1 MNPVLY
7 DFKRGV
13 LRLSVLLTLLLF
25 TVSGIGL
32 AYLAITSISTTTTS
46 QSAVYYSVIDAST
59 RDYKLEALL
68 LNPDYRPVDGEVSY
82 KLGCYNTTEL
92 KRLES
97 ELGSTNREEFVN
109 RAGKLLNI
117 LDEGVV
123 RSVNGRVVVEKNL
136 SSKIEVEY
144 ACSLYINTTTPFGSS
159 MTLVSVFSGRQ
170 YSQIQ
175 VENKTIY
182 VLVETP
188 WPSAT
193 YPIVLTNNSMALT
206 PPTAPGNIRGYVSA
220 SLVYITGSD
229 KAKLILSLYSVGGG
243 EFEVYLEKVGANT
256 TLINIPV
263 SFDPGDLEKYFNK
276 VGVVEPGISSLEI
289 DTSLFNNTLRRAP
302 AYYFV
307 LYSRGNTS
315 REYTVL
321 KVPVNTVQS
330 GLAARMIYM
339 QLISSV
345 GLGLF
350 TAFFPIIVLYLVYV
364 YIAKP
369 RSQGALEFILAR
381 PITRFELYTVR
392 FTAGVL
398 VVAVATSLFYIALM
412 TSINLL
418 TGVSPSIQG
427 GLILYGGLVLS
438 LIAFYSF
445 CYLLGSLTSGSRY
458 IVASVLSY
466 VLFSVLW
473 SLIIHLIVYFIYRGV
488 GVNILTEITR
498 IQYTLNYFNPLR
510 IQDYMQYYFMIQ
522 EVGEYSILPTGD
534 VLKEVVNPWLVA
546 TSTIAWIIMPFVLGW
561 LKFRKASLIS

>member
-1 MNPVLY
+1 
-7 DFKRGV
+7 
-13 LRLSVLLTLLLF
+13 
-25 TVSGIGL
+25 
-32 AYLAITSISTTTTS
+32 
-46 QSAVYYSVIDAST
+46 
-59 RDYKLEALL
+59 
-68 LNPDYRPVDGEVSY
+68 
-82 KLGCYNTTEL
+82 
-92 KRLES
+92 
-97 ELGSTNREEFVN
+97 
-109 RAGKLLNI
+109 
-117 LDEGVV
+117 
-123 RSVNGRVVVEKNL
+123 
-136 SSKIEVEY
+136 
-144 ACSLYINTTTPFGSS
+144 
-159 MTLVSVFSGRQ
+159 
-170 YSQIQ
+170 
-175 VENKTIY
+175 
-182 VLVETP
+182 
-188 WPSAT
+188 
-193 YPIVLTNNSMALT
+193 
-206 PPTAPGNIRGYVSA
+206 
-220 SLVYITGSD
+220 
-229 KAKLILSLYSVGGG
+229 
-243 EFEVYLEKVGANT
+243 
-256 TLINIPV
+256 
-263 SFDPGDLEKYFNK
+263 
-276 VGVVEPGISSLEI
+276 
-289 DTSLFNNTLRRAP
+289 
-302 AYYFV
+302 
-307 LYSRGNTS
+307 
-315 REYTVL
+315 
-321 KVPVNTVQS
+321 
-330 GLAARMIYM
+330 MIYM

-398 VVAVATSLFYIALM
+398 VVAVATSLFYVALI

-466 VLFSVLW
+466 VLFSILW
-473 SLIIHLIVYFIYRGV
+473 SLIIYLIVYFTHRGV

-510 IQDYMQYYFMIQ
+510 IQDYMQYYFMIH
-522 EVGEYSILPTGD
+522 EVGEYSIYSILPTGD

>member
-25 TVSGIGL
+25 TVSGVGL
-32 AYLAITSISTTTTS
+32 AYIAITSISTTTTF

-59 RDYKLEALL
+59 GDYKLEALL
-68 LNPDYRPVDGEVSY
+68 LNPDYKPVDGEVSY
-82 KLGCYNTTEL
+82 KLGCYNATEL
-92 KRLES
+92 KKLMAEQ
-97 ELGSTNREEFVN
+97 GSTNSEEYVD
-109 RAGKLLNI
+109 RANKLLNI

-123 RSVNGRVVVEKNL
+123 RSINGRVVVEKKL
-136 SSKIEVEY
+136 SSNIGVEY

-159 MTLVSVFSGRQ
+159 MTLVSVFSGRY
-170 YSQIQ
+170 YSQLQ

-188 WPSAT
+188 VPSAT
-193 YPIVLTNNSMALT
+193 YPIVVLNDSMTLPTNLES
-206 PPTAPGNIRGYVSA
+206 IRGYVSA

-229 KAKLILSLYSVGGG
+229 KAKLLLSLYSISGG
-243 EFEVYLEKVGANT
+243 EFEVYLGKVSANT
-256 TLINIPV
+256 MLIDIPV
-263 SFDPGDLEKYFNK
+263 SFDPGDLEKNFNK
-276 VGVVEPGISSLEI
+276 VGVVKPGINILEI

-307 LYSRGNTS
+307 LYSRGSTS
-315 REYTVL
+315 REYIVL
-321 KVPVNTVQS
+321 KVPVNRVES

-339 QLISSV
+339 QLMQLNSIVS
-345 GLGLF
+345 LF

-392 FTAGVL
+392 YFAGVL

-458 IVASVLSY
+458 IVVSLFSY
-466 VLFSVLW
+466 VLFSIFW
-473 SLIIHLIVYFIYRGV
+473 SLIISLIVYFTHKGV
-488 GVNILTEITR
+488 GVNIYIEITR
-498 IQYTLNYFNPLR
+498 IQYTLNYFNPLQ
-510 IQDYMQYYFMIQ
+510 IQDYMQYYFMIH
-522 EVGEYSILPTGD
+522 EVGEYSTLPTGD
-534 VLKEVVNPWLVA
+534 VLKGVVNPWLVA

>member
-109 RAGKLLNI
+109 RASKLLNI

-136 SSKIEVEY
+136 SSIIEVEY

-159 MTLVSVFSGRQ
+159 MMLVSVFSGRQ

-188 WPSAT
+188 WPSAA

-206 PPTAPGNIRGYVSA
+206 PPTTPGNIRGYVSA

-229 KAKLILSLYSVGGG
+229 KAKLLLSLYSISGG
-243 EFEVYLEKVGANT
+243 EFEVYLGKVSANT

-276 VGVVEPGISSLEI
+276 VGVVEPGISILEI

-307 LYSRGNTS
+307 LYSRGSTS

-321 KVPVNTVQS
+321 KVPVNRVQS
-330 GLAARMIYM
+330 GLAARIIYM

-458 IVASVLSY
+458 IVVSVLSY
-466 VLFSVLW
+466 VLFSILW
-473 SLIIHLIVYFIYRGV
+473 SLIIYLIVYFTHRGV

-546 TSTIAWIIMPFVLGW
+546 TSTIAWIIMPFILGW

>member
-32 AYLAITSISTTTTS
+32 AYLAITSISTTTTF

-59 RDYKLEALL
+59 GDYKLEALL
-68 LNPDYRPVDGEVSY
+68 LNPDYKPVDGEVSY
-82 KLGCYNTTEL
+82 KLGCYNATEL
-92 KRLES
+92 KKLMAEQ
-97 ELGSTNREEFVN
+97 GSTNSEEYVD
-109 RAGKLLNI
+109 RANKLLNI

-123 RSVNGRVVVEKNL
+123 RSVNGRVVVEKKL
-136 SSKIEVEY
+136 SSNIGVEY

-159 MTLVSVFSGRQ
+159 MTLISVFSGRHYNQ
-170 YSQIQ
+170 LQ

-182 VLVETP
+182 VLIETP
-188 WPSAT
+188 GPSVG
-193 YPIVLTNNSMALT
+193 YPIVVLNDSMTSPINL
-206 PPTAPGNIRGYVSA
+206 GSIRGYVSA
-220 SLVYITGSD
+220 SLVYITGTD
-229 KAKLILSLYSVGGG
+229 KAKLLLSLYSISGR
-243 EFEVYLEKVGANT
+243 EFEVYLGKISANT
-256 TLINIPV
+256 MLIDIPV

-276 VGVVEPGISSLEI
+276 VGVVEPGISILEI
-289 DTSLFNNTLRRAP
+289 DTSLFNNTLRRTQ

-307 LYSRGNTS
+307 LYSRGSTS
-315 REYTVL
+315 REYSVL
-321 KVPVNTVQS
+321 EVPVNRVQS
-330 GLAARMIYM
+330 GLAARIIYM

-392 FTAGVL
+392 YFAGVL
-398 VVAVATSLFYIALM
+398 VVIAATSLFYIALM

-427 GLILYGGLVLS
+427 GLILYSGLVLS

-466 VLFSVLW
+466 VLFSMLW
-473 SLIIHLIVYFIYRGV
+473 SLIIFLIVYFTHRGV

-510 IQDYMQYYFMIQ
+510 TQDYMQYYFMIH

-546 TSTIAWIIMPFVLGW
+546 TSTIAWIIMPFILGW

>member
-13 LRLSVLLTLLLF
+13 LRISVLLTLLLS
-25 TVSGIGL
+25 TVPGIGL
-32 AYLAITSISTTTTS
+32 AYIAITSISTTTTF

-59 RDYKLEALL
+59 GDYKLEALL
-68 LNPDYRPVDGEVSY
+68 LNPDYKPVDGEVSY
-82 KLGCYNTTEL
+82 KLGCYNATEL

-97 ELGSTNREEFVN
+97 ELGTTNREEFVD
-109 RAGKLLNI
+109 RANKLLNI

-123 RSVNGRVVVEKNL
+123 RSVNGRVVVEKNIG
-136 SSKIEVEY
+136 SKIGIEY

-159 MTLVSVFSGRQ
+159 MTLVSVFSGRHYNQ
-170 YSQIQ
+170 LQ

-182 VLVETP
+182 VLIETP
-188 WPSAT
+188 VPSVV
-193 YPIVLTNNSMALT
+193 YPIVVLNDSMTSPINL
-206 PPTAPGNIRGYVSA
+206 GSIRGSVSA
-220 SLVYITGSD
+220 SLVYITGAD
-229 KAKLILSLYSVGGG
+229 KAKLLLSLYSISGR
-243 EFEVYLEKVGANT
+243 EFEVYLGKVTANT

-276 VGVVEPGISSLEI
+276 VGVVEPGISILEI

-307 LYSRGNTS
+307 LHSRGSTG
-315 REYTVL
+315 REYSVL
-321 KVPVNTVQS
+321 KVPVNRVES

-398 VVAVATSLFYIALM
+398 VVIAATSLFYIALM

-466 VLFSVLW
+466 VLFSILW
-473 SLIIHLIVYFIYRGV
+473 SLIIYLIVYFIYRGV

-534 VLKEVVNPWLVA
+534 ILKEVVNPWLVA

>member
-32 AYLAITSISTTTTS
+32 AYIAITSISTTTTF

-59 RDYKLEALL
+59 GGYKLEALL
-68 LNPDYRPVDGEVSY
+68 LNPDYKPVDGEVSY
-82 KLGCYNTTEL
+82 KLGCYNATEL
-92 KRLES
+92 KKLMAEQ
-97 ELGSTNREEFVN
+97 GSTNSEEFVD
-109 RAGKLLNI
+109 RANKLLNI

-123 RSVNGRVVVEKNL
+123 RSVNGRVVVEKNIG
-136 SSKIEVEY
+136 SKIGVEY
-144 ACSLYINTTTPFGSS
+144 ACSLYMNTTTPFGSS
-159 MTLVSVFSGRQ
+159 MTLVSVFSGEHYIQ
-170 YSQIQ
+170 LQ

-182 VLVETP
+182 VLIETP
-188 WPSAT
+188 GLSVA
-193 YPIVLTNNSMALT
+193 YPIVLTNNSMAITL
-206 PPTAPGNIRGYVSA
+206 PTTPGNIRGYVSA

-229 KAKLILSLYSVGGG
+229 KAKLLLSLYSISGG
-243 EFEVYLEKVGANT
+243 EFEVYLGKVTANT
-256 TLINIPV
+256 TLIDIPV

-276 VGVVEPGISSLEI
+276 VGVVEPGISILEI
-289 DTSLFNNTLRRAP
+289 DTSLFNNTLRRAQ

-307 LYSRGNTS
+307 LYSRGSTS
-315 REYTVL
+315 REYSVL
-321 KVPVNTVQS
+321 EVPVNRVQS
-330 GLAARMIYM
+330 GLAARTIYM

-392 FTAGVL
+392 YFAGVL
-398 VVAVATSLFYIALM
+398 VVIAATSLFYVALM

-427 GLILYGGLVLS
+427 GLIMYSGIVIS

-466 VLFSVLW
+466 VLFSILW
-473 SLIIHLIVYFIYRGV
+473 SLIIYLIVYFTHRGV

-510 IQDYMQYYFMIQ
+510 IQDYMQYYFMIH

-546 TSTIAWIIMPFVLGW
+546 SSSIAWIIMPFILGW
-561 LKFRKASLIS
+561 LKFKKASLIS